1 MGHLKLLPG
10 LLSQPTYVLG
20 LSVLLPLV
28 IFLIISVKSYYHLS
42 HIPGPFFARFT
53 NIPRLLWV
61 KSFNAHRIHIDLHK
75 KYGPI
80 VRFGP
85 NMVSVGDP
93 REIGTIYSFKKP
105 WPKSD
110 FYRSL
115 LLKTRSKPVEGIFAT
130 QNEAIHRALKRPIS
144 NVYSMSH
151 LVSFEPYVDT
161 AMRVF
166 CEQLESRFAKAESGS
181 GSGKTIPCD
190 FGQWLQMF
198 AFDVMGELTFSHRF
212 GFMEKGEDIDGVM
225 AELWSTLQKT
235 ALVTQMPWLGDVW
248 TNNPIL
254 RFFRKNIQ
262 SPGVIFAMRRVQ
274 ERQKIE
280 KGELKKEWKINNRDM
295 LSRFMEV
302 EANDT
307 SVPPFALLVWTSS
320 NITAGSDSTA
330 MFLRAMF
337 YYLLHNPST
346 LKRLIA
352 EFDAA
357 AEAGN
362 LDELAGFRQA
372 KDLPYFNA
380 CINEAG
386 RMHPPLGLPM
396 ERVIP
401 AEGANICGQRL
412 EGGTVVGMSSW
423 VTHHHEQTFG
433 ADCDKWRPER
443 WLCEPEQAKYME
455 KCLLTFG
462 AGHRNCI
469 GKNIALLE
477 IYKIVPTLLRR
488 FHFEL
493 LDPDEG
499 GDWVVTNRWFVTQ
512 RGFKVR
518 LRRRVYTES

>member
-1 MGHLKLLPG
+1 MDQLELLTG
-10 LLSQPTYVLG
+10 LPSQHTYVLG
-20 LSVLLPLV
+20 LSILLPLV
-28 IFLIISVKSYYHLS
+28 IFLVISVKSYYRLS

-80 VRFGP
+80 
-85 NMVSVGDP
+85 
-93 REIGTIYSFKKP
+93 
-105 WPKSD
+105 SD

-166 CEQLESRFAKAESGS
+166 CEQLESRFAKTESGS

-302 EANDT
+302 EASDP

-346 LKRLIA
+346 LKRLVA
-352 EFDAA
+352 EFDEA

-401 AEGANICGQRL
+401 AEGANICGQHI

-443 WLCEPEQAKYME
+443 WLCKPEQAKYME

-488 FHFEL
+488 FYFEL

-499 GDWVVTNRWFVTQ
+499 GDWVVMNRWFVTQ

-518 LRRRVYTES
+518 LRRRVYPES

>member
-1 MGHLKLLPG
+1 MDQLELLTG
-10 LLSQPTYVLG
+10 LPSQHTYVLG
-20 LSVLLPLV
+20 LSILLPLV
-28 IFLIISVKSYYHLS
+28 IFLVISVKSYYRLS

-85 NMVSVGDP
+85 NM
-93 REIGTIYSFKKP
+93 
-105 WPKSD
+105 SD

-166 CEQLESRFAKAESGS
+166 CEQLESRFAKTESGS

-235 ALVTQMPWLGDVW
+235 AL
-248 TNNPIL
+248 
-254 RFFRKNIQ
+254 
-262 SPGVIFAMRRVQ
+262 
-274 ERQKIE
+274 
-280 KGELKKEWKINNRDM
+280 GELKKEWKINNRDM

-302 EANDT
+302 EASDP

-346 LKRLIA
+346 LKRLVA
-352 EFDAA
+352 EFDEA

-401 AEGANICGQRL
+401 AEGANICGQHI

-443 WLCEPEQAKYME
+443 WLCKPEQAKYME

-488 FHFEL
+488 FYFEL

-499 GDWVVTNRWFVTQ
+499 GDWVVMNRWFVTQ

-518 LRRRVYTES
+518 LRRRVYPES

>member
-1 MGHLKLLPG
+1 MGHLELLPG
-10 LLSQPTYVLG
+10 LPSQHTYVLG
-20 LSVLLPLV
+20 LSILLPLV
-28 IFLIISVKSYYHLS
+28 IFLVISVKSYYRLS

-161 AMRVF
+161 AMKVF
-166 CEQLESRFAKAESGS
+166 CEQLESRFAKTESGS

-235 ALVTQMPWLGDVW
+235 ALVRSAQSPKDM
-248 TNNPIL
+248 
-254 RFFRKNIQ
+254 KNIQ

-302 EANDT
+302 EASDP

-346 LKRLIA
+346 LKRLVA
-352 EFDAA
+352 EFDEA

-362 LDELAGFRQA
+362 LEDLAGFRQA

-443 WLCEPEQAKYME
+443 WLCELEQAKYME
-455 KCLLTFG
+455 KCLLTVS
-462 AGHRNCI
+462 RNI
-469 GKNIALLE
+469 EYLF
-477 IYKIVPTLLRR
+477 YPPSTLSS
-488 FHFEL
+488 
-493 LDPDEG
+493 
-499 GDWVVTNRWFVTQ
+499 
-512 RGFKVR
+512 FKF
-518 LRRRVYTES
+518 

>member
-1 MGHLKLLPG
+1 MGLFELLPG
-10 LLSQPTYVLG
+10 FLSQSAYILG
-20 LSVLLPLV
+20 LS
-28 IFLIISVKSYYHLS
+28 ILIILFTSSVKSYHHLA

-53 NIPRLLWV
+53 NIPRFFWV
-61 KSFNAHRIHIDLHK
+61 KSFNAHIIHITLHK

-93 REIGTIYSFKKP
+93 NEIGTIYSFKKP

-166 CEQLESRFAKAESGS
+166 CEQLESRFAKTESGS
-181 GSGKTIPCD
+181 SKTIPCN

-274 ERQKIE
+274 ERREIE
-280 KGELKKEWKINNRDM
+280 KGELQKEWTINNRDM

-302 EANDT
+302 EANDP

-346 LKRLIA
+346 HKRLVA
-352 EFDAA
+352 EFDEA

-396 ERVIP
+396 ERVVP
-401 AEGANICGQRL
+401 AEGAIVCGQRL

-423 VTHHHEQTFG
+423 VVHHHKQTFG
-433 ADCDKWRPER
+433 EDCDKWRPER
-443 WLCEPEQAKYME
+443 WLCSPEQSKYME

-493 LDPDEG
+493 LDPNEG
-499 GDWVVTNRWFVTQ
+499 GDWVVLNRWQ
-512 RGFKVR
+512 LGKVGQ
-518 LRRRVYTES
+518 